1 MKCLVWNM
9 DHWKRSQEQREKAWK
24 FIQSLEPELCLLN
37 ECIDHP
43 SQPYSIHSKDTG
55 AWGTGVFSKYA
66 LSEITSIDK
75 GKKTIPLLISHPGAL
90 VTSQLTI
97 HNQDIIAV
105 SLYGKMDKS
114 GYATTTLHRSLSDLT
129 PLLDGQRKRSRWLLI
144 GGDFNADPLIDKQ
157 QRNSA
162 HHIFYERLKDFKLY
176 DCCKKFNPER
186 VQTNRSSRSNQK
198 WENDRLF
205 AGKDLY
211 DRLISCEVID
221 DPNLYELSD
230 HNPIVAEF
238 DI

>member
-75 GKKTIPLLISHPGAL
+75 GKKTIPLSISHPGAL
-90 VTSQLTI
+90 VPCELTI
-97 HNQDIIAV
+97 GKQEIIAI
-105 SLYGKMDKS
+105 SLYGKIDKS

-129 PLLDGQRKRSRWLLI
+129 PLLDGQRKKTRWLII

-176 DCCKKFNPER
+176 DCCKKFNTER
-186 VQTNRSSRSNQK
+186 VQTNRSSRSKQK

-221 DPNLYELSD
+221 DSALYELSD
-230 HNPIVAEF
+230 HNPIIAEF

>member
-9 DHWKRSQEQREKAWK
+9 DYWKRSRKQREQAWDYVTQ
-24 FIQSLEPELCLLN
+24 IDPDICLLN

-43 SQPYSIHSKDTG
+43 SQQYRIHSKDTG
-55 AWGTGVFSKYA
+55 DWGIGVFSKYA
-66 LSEITSIDK
+66 LSEITSITR
-75 GKKTIPLLISHPGAL
+75 GKKTLPMLISHPEAL
-90 VTSQLTI
+90 VASQLTVD
-97 HNQDIIAV
+97 NQDIVAV

-129 PLLDGQRKRSRWLLI
+129 PLLDGQRKKTRWLLI

-176 DCCKKFNPER
+176 DCCKKFNPDR
-186 VQTNRSSRSNQK
+186 VQTNRSSRSKLQ

-205 AGKDLY
+205 AGKALY

-221 DPNLYELSD
+221 DSDLYELSD
-230 HNPIVAEF
+230 HNPIIAEF